1 MGSSNDQARA
11 VKTGG
16 LVVLTFGFIFVEADA
31 AGLRSGPQGV
41 VRGAAFIVALVL
53 FGAINRAARAAAGGT
68 TTSRPRFGRQYW
80 MVVAAE
86 VVALFAGLVVIN
98 GVARAHELTVPW
110 IAVVVGVHF
119 FAFVRMWENRAYAV
133 LGVVVTA
140 LGVAGFVLYADGAS
154 AVTIR
159 VVSGIGSGVALYLAS
174 AYALV
179 RLRRSAV
186 GAPDSRPLAEAD
198 R

>member
-1 MGSSNDQARA
+1 MGSSNGQVRA
-11 VKTGG
+11 LKAGG

-31 AGLRSGPQGV
+31 AGLHSGQQGV
-41 VRGAAFIVALVL
+41 VRGAGFIVALAL
-53 FGAINRAARAAAGGT
+53 FAAINRAARAAARDT
-68 TTSRPRFGRQYW
+68 ARRPRLGWQYW
-80 MVVAAE
+80 MIVAAE
-86 VVALFAGLVVIN
+86 VVALLAGLVVIN

-110 IAVVVGVHF
+110 IAAVVGVHF
-119 FAFVRMWENRAYAV
+119 FAFVRMWQNRAYAV

-159 VVSGIGSGVALYLAS
+159 VVSGIGSGVALYLAA

-186 GAPDSRPLAEAD
+186 GTPGGRPLAGAD

>member
-1 MGSSNDQARA
+1 M
-11 VKTGG
+11 KTGG

-31 AGLRSGPQGV
+31 TGLHSGQQGV
-41 VRGAAFIVALVL
+41 VRGAGFIVALVL
-53 FGAINRAARAAAGGT
+53 FAAINRTARAAASAAPGAAR
-68 TTSRPRFGRQYW
+68 RPRLGRQYW
-80 MVVAAE
+80 MVVAVE
-86 VVALFAGLVVIN
+86 VVALLAGLLVIN

-110 IAVVVGVHF
+110 IAVVVGLHF
-119 FAFVRMWENRAYAV
+119 FAFVRMWQNRAYAV

-140 LGVAGFVLYADGAS
+140 LGVAGFLLYANGAS

-159 VVSGIGSGVALYLAS
+159 VVSGIGSGVALYLAA
-174 AYALV
+174 AYALA

-186 GAPDSRPLAEAD
+186 EAPDSRPLAGAG